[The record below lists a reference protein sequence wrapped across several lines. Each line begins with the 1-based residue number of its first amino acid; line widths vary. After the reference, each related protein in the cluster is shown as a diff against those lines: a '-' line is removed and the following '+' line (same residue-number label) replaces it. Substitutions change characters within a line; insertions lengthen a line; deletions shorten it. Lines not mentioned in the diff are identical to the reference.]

1 MELQSFLATAQ
12 NWNRS
17 GFVLFK
23 NLFKTWY
30 LVGQALWGIPC
41 RTYHKWI
48 IVMRCYKW
56 SNMNYKEVNHQ
67 KKISY
72 LVGLTPIK
80 TIRVPTWRSDVGVRP
95 ISKTHHLVGHTLWG
109 VVDQSEAEVFLPALV
124 GHTHRIL
131 ADESAAETHGA
142 ISRIVGGTYTQSV

>member
-12 NWNRS
+12 NWNRL

-67 KKISY
+67 KKIIILGGIHTDKNDSSSD
-72 LVGLTPIK
+72 L
-80 TIRVPTWRSDVGVRP
+80 TIRCRRSSHFKNPSLGGTYTLGSRRP
-95 ISKTHHLVGHTLWG
+95 IRSRSV
-109 VVDQSEAEVFLPALV
+109 LPALV